1 MNNNIGIN
9 TVFLKSL
16 DVLENDIK
24 YQFIDRDLLLAA
36 LTHCSFGSNNY
47 ERLEFLGDS
56 VLSVI
61 ISKYLYSNFDN
72 LSEGELSRIRSN
84 LVNQKTLSTIAIK
97 LELHK
102 YVLVGRAEK
111 YGNQNPSILADVME
125 SLIAAIFLDSGS
137 IERVNEIV
145 LELFSYYFKSSD
157 IVAEDAK
164 TKLQE
169 IVQAKKLP
177 LPEYEV
183 IAEDGPPHN
192 RVFTIKC
199 NIDLLN
205 LTATATAKTKKEAG
219 QLVAAKIINMIYD

>member
-1 MNNNIGIN
+1 MNNHVGIN

-16 DVLENDIK
+16 DVLERDIK
-24 YQFIDRDLLLAA
+24 YQFIDRNLLLAA

-56 VLSVI
+56 VLSII
-61 ISKYLYSNFDN
+61 ISKYLYSNFEN

-84 LVNQKTLSTIAIK
+84 LVNQKTLSAIATKI
-97 LELHK
+97 ELHK

-111 YGNQNPSILADVME
+111 YGNHNPSILADIME

-137 IERVNEIV
+137 LDHVNEIV
-145 LELFSYYFKSSD
+145 LELFSYHFNSSD

-177 LPEYEV
+177 LPEYEI
-183 IAEDGPPHN
+183 IAEDGPPHD
-192 RVFTIKC
+192 RLFTIKC